1 VRLFVLDIIG
11 EQLQDLKKIR
21 KETFSKKTVEQVLK
35 DLRFRSKNIENISH
49 KATRTILLLKP
60 EISLSAEKTYEDLSL
75 ILADLKQN
83 IHSYYKK
90 ETLLNKLDSMISSMT
105 KLNIM
110 LRKSI
115 NSPSPIIKRIMEL
128 TENSGLNTA
137 FKKIP
142 NAKLKKRRDYMQ
154 TKITSFD
161 EVNE

>member
-75 ILADLKQN
+75 IKQN